1 MRQGAWTALQDSAR
15 GTVMKISQFSLLL
28 VVVLDTMGQGLVLPL
43 VTTLILNPEEGI
55 LPSATSHAMR
65 ELDFG
70 IAIGVFY
77 FAWFLGAAYISK
89 LSDSIGRKNGI
100 LICLAGGFGGYALTI
115 VALYANSFL
124 LLVIGRAISGFTAGN
139 QPIAQ
144 AALVDMSRSEEEKTK
159 FMGLVIMALSIGL
172 VIGPI
177 LGGVLSDP
185 DLIGDIASLK
195 FPFYVAACLVLA
207 NAIMILMFFHDT
219 DVERQPLR
227 FNPIDAFLILWQA
240 CRNSLVVKLGAVF
253 FFSQLCLNTVYV
265 FMDVYF
271 ADVFK
276 FGTLENSIAMVVL
289 GASLGLAGA
298 FLMGPLSAR
307 YSRKSVIYGA
317 LIVMILA
324 EVGLLFNPSPWL
336 AYVLIVPLFA
346 AFAINYA
353 TMLTLF
359 SAAVGP
365 SEQGWVMG
373 VSIALFTLGTGAI
386 SLIGGS
392 LMAINVH
399 LIFIVAIGAGLI
411 ALALIAV
418 LWGKDV
424 MAKLDP
430 R

>member
-1 MRQGAWTALQDSAR
+1 MRIA
-15 GTVMKISQFSLLL
+15 QFALLL

-43 VTTLILNPEEGI
+43 VTTLILSKEQGI
-55 LPSATSHAMR
+55 LPTDTPQAMR

-115 VALYANSFL
+115 VALYTNSFL

-144 AALVDMSRSEEEKTK
+144 AALVDMSRSEEEKTRY
-159 FMGLVIMALSIGL
+159 MGLVIMALSIGL

-177 LGGVLSDP
+177 LGGVLSDSS
-185 DLIGDIASLK
+185 LIGDIASLK
-195 FPFYVAACLVLA
+195 LPFYVAAVLVLA
-207 NAIMILMFFHDT
+207 NAILILFFFRDT

-240 CRNSLVVKLGAVF
+240 CSRPLVVKVGLVF
-253 FFSQLCLNTVYV
+253 FFSQLCLNAVYV
-265 FMDVYF
+265 FMDSYF
-271 ADVFK
+271 FDLFN
-276 FGTLENSIAMVVL
+276 FGTLENSIAMVIL

-298 FLMGPLSAR
+298 FLMGPISAR
-307 YSRKSVIYGA
+307 YGRKTVVIGA
-317 LIVMILA
+317 LVVMILA
-324 EVGLLFNPSPWL
+324 EVGLLFNDSPWL
-336 AYVLIVPLFA
+336 AYVLIIPLFA

-359 SAAVGP
+359 STSVGA

-373 VSIALFTLGTGAI
+373 VSIALFTLGTGTI
-386 SLIGGS
+386 SVVGGS
-392 LMAINVH
+392 LMAINIH
-399 LIFIVAIGAGLI
+399 LIFVVAIAAGIVAIGLI
-411 ALALIAV
+411 ML
-418 LWGKDV
+418 LWGRDV

>member
-1 MRQGAWTALQDSAR
+1 
-15 GTVMKISQFSLLL
+15 MKIAQFSLLL
-28 VVVLDTMGQGLVLPL
+28 VVVIDTMGQGIVLPL
-43 VTTLILNPEEGI
+43 VTTLILSPGQGFF
-55 LPSATSHAMR
+55 PSDTSHAMR
-65 ELDFG
+65 QLNFG

-115 VALYANSFL
+115 VALYTNSFL

-144 AALVDMSRSEEEKTK
+144 AALVDMSRNEEEKTR

-172 VIGPI
+172 VLGPI
-177 LGGVLSDP
+177 LGGALSDP
-185 DLIGDIASLK
+185 GIIGAVASLK
-195 FPFYVAACLVLA
+195 LPFYVAAFLVLV
-207 NAIMILMFFHDT
+207 NAILIIFFFQDT
-219 DVERQPLR
+219 NVERKPLR
-227 FNPIDAFLILWQA
+227 FNPVDAFLILWQA
-240 CRNSLVVKLGAVF
+240 CHRSLVVKLGAVF

-265 FMDVYF
+265 YMDDYF
-271 ADVFK
+271 SVEFK

-298 FLMGPLSAR
+298 FLVGPLSAR
-307 YSRKSVIYGA
+307 YNKKTIMYGA
-317 LIVMILA
+317 LIVMVLA
-324 EVGLLFNPSPWL
+324 ETGLLLNSSPWV

-346 AFAINYA
+346 AFAVNYA

-359 SAAVGP
+359 SASVGA
-365 SEQGWVMG
+365 SEQGWIMG
-373 VSIALFTLGTGAI
+373 VSIALFTLGTGTI
-386 SLIGGS
+386 SLVGGS
-392 LMAINVH
+392 LMAVNPG
-399 LIFIVAIGAGLI
+399 LIFVVAIASGLLAMVLI
-411 ALALIAV
+411 AAF
-418 LWGKDV
+418 WSSNV

>member
-1 MRQGAWTALQDSAR
+1 MRIA
-15 GTVMKISQFSLLL
+15 QFALLL

-43 VTTLILNPEEGI
+43 VTTLILSKEQGI
-55 LPSATSHAMR
+55 LPTETTQAMR

-115 VALYANSFL
+115 VALYTNSFL

-144 AALVDMSRSEEEKTK
+144 AALVDMSRSEEEKTRY
-159 FMGLVIMALSIGL
+159 MGLVIMALSIGL

-177 LGGVLSDP
+177 LGGVLSDSS
-185 DLIGDIASLK
+185 LIGDIASLK
-195 FPFYVAACLVLA
+195 LPFYVAAVLVLA
-207 NAIMILMFFHDT
+207 NAILILFFFRDT

-227 FNPIDAFLILWQA
+227 VNPIDAFLILWQA
-240 CRNSLVVKLGAVF
+240 CSRPLVVKVGLVF
-253 FFSQLCLNTVYV
+253 FFSQLCLNAVYV
-265 FMDVYF
+265 FMDSYF
-271 ADVFK
+271 FDLFN
-276 FGTLENSIAMVVL
+276 FGTLENSIAMVIL

-298 FLMGPLSAR
+298 FLMGPISAR
-307 YSRKSVIYGA
+307 YGRKTVVIGA
-317 LIVMILA
+317 LVVMILA
-324 EVGLLFNPSPWL
+324 EVGLLFNDSPWL
-336 AYVLIVPLFA
+336 AYVLIIPLFA
-346 AFAINYA
+346 GFAINYA

-359 SAAVGP
+359 STSVGA

-373 VSIALFTLGTGAI
+373 VSISLFTLGTGTI
-386 SLIGGS
+386 SVVGGS
-392 LMAINVH
+392 LMAINIH
-399 LIFIVAIGAGLI
+399 LIFVVAIAAGIVAI
-411 ALALIAV
+411 ALIML
-418 LWGKDV
+418 LWRRDV